1 MRIWK
6 YPELLLSGSKPSVV
20 VSRQARRDSQP
31 CGSVLRRF
39 QKPSGFTRVFGKFK
53 NAWGRLYIY
62 RMPGLHNTNGFDVSS
77 GGPNARPGTSEEI
90 GNWPQAK

>member
-1 MRIWK
+1 LGIFRTAL
-6 YPELLLSGSKPSVV
+6 E
-20 VSRQARRDSQP
+20 
-31 CGSVLRRF
+31 RF
-39 QKPSGFTRVFGKFK
+39 QAECGRLPTSEEGLAALRECPPAIPKAKWLGPYVGKIK
-53 NAWGRLYIY
+53 DPWGRLYIY